1 MSLANLQK
9 AVARAV
15 MQPLTRNEHMRVVGP
30 GGERMRRYAARYIK
44 PNDRLTSF
52 ARLEVSNLRLR
63 VQPYVQLLELHYP
76 VDDLV
81 LQAKDD
87 EGTNFASNAVGELR
101 RRMKV
106 RAVVALKPQKILLV
120 VHRLDFSVYFRR
132 IEREEYSMLK
142 ALHGGNRSLA
152 P

>member
-52 ARLEVSNLRLR
+52 ERLEIYNRQYGFRVLGSVAEDVPGLRGIL
-63 VQPYVQLLELHYP
+63 
-76 VDDLV
+76 
-81 LQAKDD
+81 
-87 EGTNFASNAVGELR
+87 GGR
-101 RRMKV
+101 RS
-106 RAVVALKPQKILLV
+106 AA
-120 VHRLDFSVYFRR
+120 
-132 IEREEYSMLK
+132 
-142 ALHGGNRSLA
+142 ACAACLA
-152 P
+152 GCPC

>member
-52 ARLEVSNLRLR
+52 ERLEIYNRHYWFRLVGLMAQVFPGLR
-63 VQPYVQLLELHYP
+63 
-76 VDDLV
+76 
-81 LQAKDD
+81 
-87 EGTNFASNAVGELR
+87 
-101 RRMKV
+101 
-106 RAVVALKPQKILLV
+106 KILGQR
-120 VHRLDFSVYFRR
+120 RLDAMCRAYLTDCPSRSFP
-132 IEREEYSMLK
+132 LK
-142 ALHGGNRSLA
+142 YVRPQLEAVLH
-152 P
+152 